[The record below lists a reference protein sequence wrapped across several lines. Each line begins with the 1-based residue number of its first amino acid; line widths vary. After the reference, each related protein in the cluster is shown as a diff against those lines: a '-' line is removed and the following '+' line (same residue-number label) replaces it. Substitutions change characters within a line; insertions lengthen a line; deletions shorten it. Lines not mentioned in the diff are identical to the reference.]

1 MFGLIEAA
9 LLVAVAVAAAGV
21 LVARRTGW
29 EAEEVLAAAPGV
41 ALLAAGGI
49 RFAFYVLDL
58 APIADVV
65 VWGAFAL
72 GVVFGARDLLEAT
85 RSAVVRRALGSWA
98 ILALWVLA
106 LACLVRNYGAGN
118 WNTDWIEHY
127 LRARFFLGGQP
138 YDMTFIGAAV
148 TARPPLVNLAAAEVM
163 AFAGRKFPVYQ
174 MTIVLTALM
183 GYFPLLLLAREFAPR
198 ARRLPETL
206 AAWLMLCPM
215 FVENATYTW
224 TRQVAAWLV
233 IAATAFYLRGRRLG
247 DARRITFAF
256 LLAAAAVLAHY
267 SAATYAWFLG
277 IHYLIAVW
285 PGRPRAWRELAAI
298 AGVVALVLGPWIAWS
313 AVVYGPGALLTTTAS
328 YHDARTYAG
337 PSHVAKIA
345 LNVLDTI
352 VPNFV
357 RGETTDARGGL
368 TDWGGLREQAFMAYQ
383 SNLFFALGTAGAALL
398 ALDWLRRRRGSNAS
412 APRGGNTGATPVG
425 AIFWIGFVAAGFAGI
440 AGNGV
445 REPLGL
451 AHLSLQPVVLL
462 AIAWLA
468 SRFGGW
474 PGWMRAIA
482 LAGLTLDLLLGIALH
497 FWLQSYPLDLDIGW
511 LGPLGLGFND
521 LLVGTTQSNWSL
533 KVQHNLEFAGDLMAG
548 WGPALALLLLALAA
562 AGYVML
568 MRSERESV

>member
-1 MFGLIEAA
+1 MIGLVEAA
-9 LLVAVAVAAAGV
+9 LLIVVAVAAAGV
-21 LVARRTGW
+21 LIARRTGW
-29 EAEEVLAAAPGV
+29 KAEEVLAAAPGV
-41 ALLAAGGI
+41 ALLATGGI
-49 RFAFYVLDL
+49 RFAFYVLEL

-65 VWGAFAL
+65 IWGAFAL
-72 GVVFGARDLLEAT
+72 GVVFGARHLLDAA
-85 RSAVVRRALGSWA
+85 RSAVVRRAIASWA
-98 ILALWVLA
+98 LLAVWVIA
-106 LACLVRNYGAGN
+106 LGFLVRNFGAGN
-118 WNTDWIEHY
+118 WNTDWIEHF

-138 YDMTFIGAAV
+138 YDQRFIGAVV

-163 AFAGRKFPVYQ
+163 AFAGRGFPVYQ
-174 MTIVLTALM
+174 MTMLLTALM
-183 GYFPLLLLAREFAPR
+183 GFFPLLLLAREFAPR

-206 AAWLMLCPM
+206 AAWLMFSPM

-233 IAATAFYLRGRRLG
+233 IAATAFYLRGRRIG

-277 IHYLIAVW
+277 IHYLIATW

-298 AGVVALVLGPWIAWS
+298 AGVVALMLGPWIAWS
-313 AVVYGPGALLTTTAS
+313 ALVYGPGALLTTTAA
-328 YHDARTYAG
+328 YRDAQRYEG
-337 PSHVAKIA
+337 PSHLAKVA
-345 LNVLDTI
+345 LNIRDTI

-357 RGETTDARGGL
+357 RGESADARGAP
-368 TDWGGLREQAFMAYQ
+368 TDWGGLRERAFMAYQ

-398 ALDWLRRRRGSNAS
+398 ALDRLRRRGRVPAE
-412 APRGGNTGATPVG
+412 PGAAG

-440 AGNGV
+440 AGNGA

-468 SRFGGW
+468 SRYAGW
-474 PGWMRAIA
+474 PGWMRVIA

-497 FWLQSYPLDLDIGW
+497 FWLQSYPLDLGHDW
-511 LGPLGLGFND
+511 RGPLGLELND
-521 LLVGTTQSNWSL
+521 LMIGTTLDNWGL

-548 WGPALALLLLALAA
+548 WGPAQALLLLALAA
-562 AGYVML
+562 AGFVML
-568 MRSERESV
+568 FRSAREPETRPLD

>member
-1 MFGLIEAA
+1 MIGLVEAA
-9 LLVAVAVAAAGV
+9 LLVLVAVAAAGV
-21 LVARRTGW
+21 LIARRTGW

-41 ALLAAGGI
+41 ALLAAGGA
-49 RFAFYVLDL
+49 RFAFYVLEL

-72 GVVFGARDLLEAT
+72 GVVLGARHLLDAT
-85 RSAVVRRALGSWA
+85 RSAVVRRAVGSWA
-98 ILALWVLA
+98 LLAVWVIA
-106 LACLVRNYGAGN
+106 LGCLVRNYGAGN

-138 YDMTFIGAAV
+138 YDMRFIGAVV

-163 AFAGRKFPVYQ
+163 AFAGRRFPVYQ
-174 MTIVLTALM
+174 MTMLLTALM
-183 GYFPLLLLAREFAPR
+183 GFFPLLLLAREFAPR

-206 AAWLMLCPM
+206 AAWLMFSPM

-247 DARRITFAF
+247 DPRRITFAF

-298 AGVVALVLGPWIAWS
+298 ASVVALVLVPWIAWS

-328 YHDARTYAG
+328 YRDAQAYAG
-337 PSHVAKIA
+337 PSHLAKVA
-345 LNVLDTI
+345 LNIRDTI

-357 RGETTDARGGL
+357 RGETTDVRG
-368 TDWGGLREQAFMAYQ
+368 TPTSWGGLRERTFMAYQ

-398 ALDWLRRRRGSNAS
+398 ALDRLRRRRGRSIGSPVSGA
-412 APRGGNTGATPVG
+412 APIGDAV
-425 AIFWIGFVAAGFAGI
+425 FWIGFVAAGIAGI
-440 AGNGV
+440 AGNGA

-497 FWLQSYPLDLDIGW
+497 FWLQSYPLDVDNGW

-533 KVQHNLEFAGDLMAG
+533 KMQHNLEFAGDLMAG
-548 WGPALALLLLALAA
+548 WGPALVLLLLALGA
-562 AGYVML
+562 AGLVML
-568 MRSERESV
+568 YRSAREPV